1 VISRHQG
8 LAVRAAVLREIRNFF
23 DSRDFL
29 EVETPVRIACPAVET
44 YIDAEPSGSGWLR
57 TSPELHMKRLLAE
70 GLERVFQVG
79 PCFRSGEFGPLHHPE
94 YSMLEWYRVGVDDAV
109 ILDDTQALLRHLCRG
124 IHGSEILSYR
134 GQSVDLAR
142 PWCIKKVREE
152 FLAQAGWDPFSEW
165 DADRF
170 DLDLVEKVEPSFPT
184 SRPVIF
190 TDYPP
195 EAAAFSV
202 CEEKDGLLVGRRW
215 ELYLGGL
222 ELANA
227 YTELTDPVEQRKRFE
242 DSNRA
247 RRALGRVAY
256 PLDEAFLEALAAGLP
271 DCAGIALGVDR
282 LTMLFADAPSLDDVI
297 AFRET
302 GY

>member
-1 VISRHQG
+1 
-8 LAVRAAVLREIRNFF
+8 VLRELRSFF
-23 DSRDFL
+23 ETRDFL
-29 EVETPVRIACPAVET
+29 EVETPIRIACPAVET
-44 YIDAEPSGSGWLR
+44 HIDAEPSGRGWLR

-70 GLERVFQVG
+70 GMDRIFQVG
-79 PCFRSGEFGPLHHPE
+79 PCFRKGEFGRLHHPE
-94 YSMLEWYRVGVDDAV
+94 YSMLEWYRAGVDDAA
-109 ILDDTQALLRHLCRG
+109 ILNDTQDLLRHLCRCL
-124 IHGSEILSYR
+124 HGSERLPYQ
-134 GQSVDLAR
+134 GQTVDLAG
-142 PWCIKKVREE
+142 PWCIKTVREE
-152 FLAQAGWDPFSEW
+152 FLSQAGWDPFNHW

-170 DLDLVEKVEPSFPT
+170 DVDLVEKVEPSFPL

-195 EAAAFSV
+195 EAAALSV
-202 CEEKDGLLVGRRW
+202 CEEKDGRQIGRRW

-227 YTELTDPVEQRKRFE
+227 YTELTDPVEQRTRFE

-247 RRALGRVAY
+247 RAAAGREPY
-256 PLDEAFLEALAAGLP
+256 PLDEAFLEALEKGLP
-271 DCAGIALGVDR
+271 ACAGIALGVDR
-282 LTMLFADAPSLDDVI
+282 LAMLFADAASLDEVI